1 LLICISRFDNESYFA
16 GAIWTKSQTMFDWWT
31 VEINFR
37 VSGRGRI
44 GADGLVH
51 ILLYIIFIMTFI
63 LVFNINT

>member
-1 LLICISRFDNESYFA
+1 VNLINESFFA
-16 GAIWTKSQTMFDWWT
+16 GAIWTKSQTKFDWWT

-51 ILLYIIFIMTFI
+51 ILQYIVIII
-63 LVFNINT
+63 IIYNNIKI